1 MEARTLTVCWN
12 RWPIEPAD
20 PFGWCLME
28 EKSGHGGPPV
38 AMTMIGLSWS
48 TLSMMASTKVS
59 ILKVV
64 MSPMCIG
71 VKCSSRTAMHS
82 ASISQLMVS
91 TGCIP
96 RWRKAKLAAPIP
108 SKKLRCTTDVSWN
121 SLRDSCWMRFCPP
134 DPVTSVVR
142 PDGQLLFFVGSAPG
156 SCPGPCCP

>member
-1 MEARTLTVCWN
+1 MYDAAICCVDNDGLN
-12 RWPIEPAD
+12 AQ
-20 PFGWCLME
+20 L
-28 EKSGHGGPPV
+28 GGYV
-38 AMTMIGLSWS
+38 GNVGLYV
-48 TLSMMASTKVS
+48 LVRHD
-59 ILKVV
+59 ILQKNVYWYR
-64 MSPMCIG
+64 
-71 VKCSSRTAMHS
+71 VKGLLAK
-82 ASISQLMVS
+82 SISQLMVS

-134 DPVTSVVR
+134 DPVTSAVR